1 MANQSETMLF
11 SSKEIE
17 REKAQL
23 PKIKSIEKEVGK
35 YTFNGYQKF
44 AIVVFLICFCFG
56 IILGNL
62 FPACGSSSNFYGV
75 CTTTEFNFSLMLF
88 FWFISFLVC
97 LFFFAIGHIISLLT
111 SINESLRKSS

>member
-1 MANQSETMLF
+1 MNMFE
-11 SSKEIE
+11 EIE
-17 REKAQL
+17 KAKEDL
-23 PKIKSIEKEVGK
+23 PKLKTITKEVSH
-35 YTFNGYQKF
+35 YQFNGYQKF
-44 AIVVFLICFCFG
+44 AIVVFLVCFCFG

-62 FPACGSSSNFYGV
+62 FPACGSSSNFYGR

-111 SINESLRKSS
+111 SIEEALRKSA